1 MKAIQLLKKTNRKD
15 LEASKNV
22 EVVNLSKNRRKKIR
36 GYNGESIII
45 RGGVKTKTKTVDSK
59 NNERYHTQFVYP
71 RDKSDI
77 GKKLNDIHIKV
88 NCDCGKFIY
97 YYEVALNKNNIA
109 DIIYSNGEPPD
120 ENNPTYQVSLCK
132 HLVKVLTLVV
142 NKGI

>member
-1 MKAIQLLKKTNRKD
+1 MKPIQLLKKTNQKD
-15 LEASKNV
+15 LETSKNV
-22 EVVNLSKNRRKKIR
+22 EVVDLTKNRRKKIR
-36 GYNGESIII
+36 GYNGEPVII
-45 RGGVKTKTKTVDSK
+45 RGGIKTRTKTVDQK
-59 NNERYHTQFVYP
+59 GNNSYHTQFVYP

-109 DIIYSNGEPPD
+109 DIIYSNGDYPEN
-120 ENNPTYQVSLCK
+120 NNPTYQISLCK